1 MKRDP
6 HGRAD
11 AGLSLLQRK
20 WGTDRLKNAFG
31 RPEHIPF
38 RLFNEQHGKFI
49 PAHAPDEPP
58 IADASLQPGRT
69 LYEQFV
75 ARGMSKRVVD
85 FLEPIKV
92 DQQQGQPPAALQ
104 CAPTGFVEHLLK
116 HGPVRQ
122 PGQGIMACLSQSGS
136 G

>member
-69 LYEQFV
+69 LSVKSFF
-75 ARGMSKRVVD
+75 D
-85 FLEPIKV
+85 
-92 DQQQGQPPAALQ
+92 
-104 CAPTGFVEHLLK
+104 
-116 HGPVRQ
+116 VRL
-122 PGQGIMACLSQSGS
+122 C
-136 G
+136 

>member
-20 WGTDRLKNAFG
+20 WGTDRLKNAFA

-38 RLFNEQHGKFI
+38 RLFNEQHGKFS

-58 IADASLQPGRT
+58 ITDASLQPGRT

-75 ARGMSKRVVD
+75 ARTNIS
-85 FLEPIKV
+85 
-92 DQQQGQPPAALQ
+92 
-104 CAPTGFVEHLLK
+104 
-116 HGPVRQ
+116 
-122 PGQGIMACLSQSGS
+122 LSFA
-136 G
+136 

>member
-1 MKRDP
+1 MSPRSP
-6 HGRAD
+6 
-11 AGLSLLQRK
+11 
-20 WGTDRLKNAFG
+20 
-31 RPEHIPF
+31 
-38 RLFNEQHGKFI
+38 
-49 PAHAPDEPP
+49 
-58 IADASLQPGRT
+58 DASLQPGRT

-92 DQQQGQPPAALQ
+92 DQQQGQPRAAFQ

-122 PGQGIMACLSQSGS
+122 PGQGIMGVPEPERFWLKTGLQSGFPTGIPGPLS
-136 G
+136 AQ